1 MDANIGMKNEV
12 TLFKD
17 CTLNI
22 DELKIFLNFR
32 LNERKLSEGFIPNF
46 D

>member
-1 MDANIGMKNEV
+1 MKNEV
-12 TLFKD
+12 TLLEN
-17 CTLNI
+17 CTSNI

-32 LNERKLSEGFIPNF
+32 INERKLSEGFIPNF